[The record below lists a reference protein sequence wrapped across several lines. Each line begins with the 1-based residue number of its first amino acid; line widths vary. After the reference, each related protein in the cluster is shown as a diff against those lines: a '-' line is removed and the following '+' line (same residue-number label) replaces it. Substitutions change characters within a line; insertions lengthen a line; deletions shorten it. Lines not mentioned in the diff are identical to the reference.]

1 VVDSGASLSENLV
14 GYPGLGRKDV
24 ARELLGKDLKTG
36 NRTTD
41 LVMVVSWT
49 QQLGH
54 LPPPNHEGLH
64 RAYVGIFDPLDFT
77 GKWINQMTSNHTH
90 DYTSSDDPHPEAL
103 PLRRSFRLLEE
114 HGSC

>member
-49 QQLGH
+49 QQLG
-54 LPPPNHEGLH
+54 
-64 RAYVGIFDPLDFT
+64 Y
-77 GKWINQMTSNHTH
+77 
-90 DYTSSDDPHPEAL
+90 
-103 PLRRSFRLLEE
+103 
-114 HGSC
+114 